1 MKNSLIETTFSKR
14 SKSINSIFNRLNM
27 NPERMMKRLDKN
39 EDCLKSS
46 DEISKEQELRRE
58 KSRQK
63 LRKKLN
69 FQQFK
74 AM

>member
-27 NPERMMKRLDKN
+27 NPEIMMKKLERD
-39 EDCLKSS
+39 EDYLKSS
-46 DEISKEQELRRE
+46 DEMSKEQELRKE
-58 KSRQK
+58 KYSK
-63 LRKKLN
+63 KIRKKIN

>member
-1 MKNSLIETTFSKR
+1 
-14 SKSINSIFNRLNM
+14 M
-27 NPERMMKRLDKN
+27 NPERMMKRLDRN

-63 LRKKLN
+63 LRKRIN